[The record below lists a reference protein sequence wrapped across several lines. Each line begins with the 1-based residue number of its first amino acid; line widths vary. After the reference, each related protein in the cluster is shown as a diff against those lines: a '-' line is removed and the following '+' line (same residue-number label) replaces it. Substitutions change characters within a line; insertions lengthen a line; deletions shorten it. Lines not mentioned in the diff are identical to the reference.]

1 MISDAGLQ
9 DSRLRHGGFLNAAEE
24 SGRQEALESNKAA
37 IREARALGT
46 SELIMVVGGLP
57 AAAHVLGGNGDRSDK
72 DLVAAR
78 DRVAK
83 GLAELVPYALKHGVR
98 LVLEALHPMY

>member
-9 DSRLRHGGFLNAAEE
+9 VSSLCRGRFLTAADE
-24 SGRQEALESNKAA
+24 SGRQAAPESNKAA
-37 IREARALGT
+37 IREARARGT
-46 SELIMVVGGLP
+46 SELMMVVGGLP
-57 AAAHVLGGNGDRSDK
+57 AAAHVLGGIGDRSDK

-98 LVLEALHPMY
+98 LVLEALHP

>member
-1 MISDAGLQ
+1 FSSLCT
-9 DSRLRHGGFLNAAEE
+9 GGFLTSADE
-24 SGRQEALESNKAA
+24 SGVQEPLESNEAA

-57 AAAHVLGGNGDRSDK
+57 AAAHVLGGNGDSSDK

-83 GLAELVPYALKHGVR
+83 GLAELVPYALKHGGR
-98 LVLEALHPMY
+98 LALESLHPM